1 MSGKKLRLFVLLYI
15 VLQFSLVVFSSVE
28 ASEAGKFRT
37 VLTGFNQPEGI
48 AVDKDG
54 NIYVID
60 ARDNCILK
68 FKSDNSFLN
77 KWCNQIGGQSISYP
91 KGIAVDAAGNIY
103 ITNSNN
109 STIQKFRADGTHIM
123 DWGGYGT
130 AIGQFNNPSSIAI
143 DIADNLYIADTYN
156 KRIQKFTSNG
166 VYVMHFDIEYSPYNI
181 TVDKLG
187 NIYTTNLDV
196 LRKYKADG
204 TYLMKFNG
212 SFNFPDGIATDADN
226 NIYVVDKMRHC
237 IQKYAANGT
246 HLAQWG
252 AQGKG
257 DGQFLYPTQIASDT
271 AGNLYVTDRD
281 NKRVQ
286 KMTPLPSNTNLASL
300 KVGEA
305 TLSPSPNYQVEVGN
319 DVSMQ
324 TIIATSSDPLA
335 KINIEGQPPSIGT
348 LSYQANLNVGDNVIP
363 IVVTAQDGYSKK
375 TYTLTIK
382 RLPSN
387 EATLKS
393 LTVNHGTLNPMFAA
407 NEETYTLQVE
417 HAVAALQI
425 TAETTNNGAR
435 MTINGNRKTSETIA
449 LVAGQTTTIPIVV
462 TAQNGMTQKTYTLAV
477 TRALSDDATLKSIMV
492 DHGTL
497 SPAFM
502 ASEETYTLQV
512 AHAVAALQI
521 TAETTNN
528 GASMTINGSEKTSET
543 IALVAGQTITIPI
556 VVTAQNGMIQKTYT
570 LAITRALSD
579 DATLKSITVD
589 HGTLSPAFTANEET
603 YTLQVEHSVPAIN
616 VVALPLD
623 NQASV
628 TINGRQKTSE
638 IILLI
643 AGQAT
648 QVPIV
653 VTAQDGETQKT
664 YTMIVMRAPSNDAT
678 LQSLIVEHG
687 ILNPSFNSSVTMYT
701 VQPDLTAAT
710 LQVTALP
717 TNVDASVMINGK
729 TTTADTVTLTTEHS
743 MTIPIVVTAQSGE
756 QSVYTLLVQEPSI
769 PVTSVRLQPEKF
781 QLQVGSNPVAL
792 TATIYPSNAS
802 NQRVSWRST
811 NPVIATVDEYGMVT
825 AKSAGKT
832 EIVVTTADGG
842 QTATALVV
850 VEEIPTR
857 NEPLPSPTPTQQPIN
872 DNDFSPPSTVKIIL
886 YANNGTVLEPI
897 EITYNTRVSDL
908 PVPTREGYQFD
919 GWYQDESLTTPWVVE
934 MLVREDIVLYAKWIA
949 LPVEELEPLQESQ
962 QPPKPVERF
971 EDIER
976 HWAQEMIEE
985 LVTRDIIQGYED
997 GTFRPN
1003 EAISRQHVV
1012 ALLTRAFSFESV
1024 RSTDDFSDVSPMNP
1038 YYEAIRTLQQAG
1050 IIDGAEGMFL
1060 PTENTTRAQLA
1071 KVLVGVMGL
1080 TPAGTTSFSDV
1091 SSNHWGAGYIAVL
1104 EREGIALGDHGK
1116 FHPNVPVTRAE
1127 FVAFLYRIIEKE

>member
-1 MSGKKLRLFVLLYI
+1 MIALSGKKLRLFVLLYI

-143 DIADNLYIADTYN
+143 DTADNLYIADTYN

-196 LRKYKADG
+196 LRKYRADG

-462 TAQNGMTQKTYTLAV
+462 TAQNGM
-477 TRALSDDATLKSIMV
+477 
-492 DHGTL
+492 
-497 SPAFM
+497 
-502 ASEETYTLQV
+502 
-512 AHAVAALQI
+512 
-521 TAETTNN
+521 
-528 GASMTINGSEKTSET
+528 
-543 IALVAGQTITIPI
+543 
-556 VVTAQNGMIQKTYT
+556 IQKTYT

-664 YTMIVMRAPSNDAT
+664 YIMIVMRAPSNDAT

-701 VQPDLTAAT
+701 VQPELTAAT